1 MGGPETREMQVL
13 LTRTKAASPGLPELL
28 GSSER
33 KVGSI
38 RFCPHLC
45 QLPVRVGGCHQ
56 PPETSPRVRG
66 RGSGS
71 LTGSAAGQCCGH
83 TCGLVLFCGRSPAFS
98 LVVTR
103 VWRPLMGR
111 LCQRVS
117 DPGPHSRP
125 RLLPPRRQCVASG
138 AASSLAPCP
147 VASGGPA
154 ASPAL
159 SSGSGRKAARGG
171 DGGAGITPHK
181 ARAGARPCRGRVKGR
196 FAGYVPKAVGTA
208 GSVHSRARRAAV
220 SGGVRAGPAGPGWA
234 GPGRTC
240 VPWWQQR
247 TLCPGGRTAV
257 LRDGT
262 RTLLSDEV
270 PRGRSPGDARA
281 DPLTSGGP
289 VLGPGPWAGPGAWA
303 PQGVGPGTP
312 GSRRPWGRG
321 RRQRAG
327 ALPAW
332 RF

>member
-1 MGGPETREMQVL
+1 MQVL

-56 PPETSPRVRG
+56 PPETSPRVHG

-71 LTGSAAGQCCGH
+71 PTGSAAGQCCGH

-138 AASSLAPCP
+138 AASSPAPCP

-171 DGGAGITPHK
+171 DGGAGIMPHQ

-196 FAGYVPKAVGTA
+196 FAGYVPNLWGQQGASTVGPDGLLFPVGCELDPQA
-208 GSVHSRARRAAV
+208 L
-220 SGGVRAGPAGPGWA
+220 AGPV
-234 GPGRTC
+234 R
-240 VPWWQQR
+240 
-247 TLCPGGRTAV
+247 GGRVCLGGGKGPCARGEEQ
-257 LRDGT
+257 LFSGT
-262 RTLLSDEV
+262 
-270 PRGRSPGDARA
+270 
-281 DPLTSGGP
+281 
-289 VLGPGPWAGPGAWA
+289 
-303 PQGVGPGTP
+303 
-312 GSRRPWGRG
+312 GRG
-321 RRQRAG
+321 PRSAVTKSHGAG
-327 ALPAW
+327 VPATPV
-332 RF
+332 RTR